1 MGPFGAAPHHDVLL
15 LLIQLAALLTTARLL
30 GELCLRFGQPSVIG
44 ELGAGILLGPSV
56 LSGMIPFIGE
66 WIVPQ
71 TQVQGY
77 LLEVVSLLG
86 ALFLL
91 LITGLET
98 DIPLI
103 KRHLRTAMGVSVGGI
118 FCTFLSGLALGMM
131 LPDDLLAD
139 PTRRI
144 VFALFIAT
152 AMSISAIPVIAKV
165 LMDLNLMR
173 RDVGQTILAAGMS
186 DDTTGWVMLSI
197 VAALAGGTTVGVT
210 QVGWA
215 VGKVVIFMVLSFT
228 LGRWAVQKA
237 LRSTQDNMQSRDRL
251 ITLVMVTALSF
262 GAFAQALELEAVL
275 GAFVAGILFST
286 MPRLPKDVGH
296 FFESVALGLF
306 APIFFA
312 VAGLK
317 VDIKGLLEPRLLGYT
332 LAIIAVA
339 CGGKFLGTYLGAR
352 LIGGKDHWTA
362 LSFGA
367 GLNARGA
374 MEIIIATIGLQL
386 GILTQATFSM
396 IVVMALVTSLMAP
409 TALRFTLARVKLSDE
424 ERQRLDRE
432 EQASRNWLSRVKRVL
447 IPIRYRP
454 EGGSDLR
461 SFEEEVFAKLASS
474 ASLSV
479 TILSVVPPGKASEAS
494 TWLAAI
500 AKDHVGDEIV
510 PKVVESENP
519 LESILDEAKK
529 DYQLLILGATETTPD
544 QESLF
549 SPVID
554 DLVRLSPCSTMVLR
568 AGRVIHD
575 VDFKRILVPTNGST
589 PARRAADLAFMIASG
604 YDDHHVEFLRV
615 LSRSSEQIAL
625 EPSPES
631 HAIEIEQAH
640 HALTEL
646 VRTGEG
652 LGVSCGSEIRTGES
666 PSKKIIELA
675 EKPNRVDLVILGTDV
690 RPGGRLF
697 LGPSV
702 ERVLRFCRASVIV
715 VNE

>member
-1 MGPFGAAPHHDVLL
+1 MGTFGAAPHHEILL
-15 LLIQLAALLTTARLL
+15 LLIQLAVLLATARLL
-30 GELCLRFGQPSVIG
+30 GEVCLRYGQPAVIG

-56 LSGMIPFIGE
+56 LSGLVPIIGAH
-66 WIVPQ
+66 IVPHTQ
-71 TQVQGY
+71 TQGY
-77 LLEVVSLLG
+77 ILEVVSMLG

-103 KRHLRTAMGVSVGGI
+103 RRHLRTAMGVSIGGI
-118 FCTFLSGLALGMM
+118 TCTFLSGLALGMM
-131 LPDDLLAD
+131 LPDDLLAN
-139 PTRRI
+139 PSRRV
-144 VFALFIAT
+144 VFALFMAT

-186 DDTTGWVMLSI
+186 DDTTGWVLLSI
-197 VAALAGGTTVGVT
+197 VAALAGGTTIGVT

-215 VGKVVIFMVLSFT
+215 VGKVLIFMVLSFT
-228 LGRWAVQKA
+228 VGRWAVQKA
-237 LRSTQDNMQSRDRL
+237 LRSTQDNIQSRDRL

-317 VDIKGLLEPRLLGYT
+317 VDIKGLMEPRLMGYT

-362 LSFGA
+362 LSFGS

-409 TALRFTLARVKLSDE
+409 TALRFTLARVQLSEE
-424 ERQRLDRE
+424 ERLRLDRE

-454 EGGSDLR
+454 EGGDDLR
-461 SFEEEVFAKLASS
+461 SFEETVFAKLASS
-474 ASLSV
+474 AELSV
-479 TILSVVPPGKASEAS
+479 TIITVVPPGQSAVASA
-494 TWLAAI
+494 WLAGI
-500 AKDHVGDEIV
+500 AKDHVGNEII
-510 PKVVESENP
+510 PKVVESSSPVET
-519 LESILDEAKK
+519 ILDEAKK
-529 DYQLLILGATETTPD
+529 DYQLLILGATETIPN

-549 SPVID
+549 SPAID

-575 VDFKRILVPTNGST
+575 VDFRRILVPTNGGT
-589 PARRAADLAFMIASG
+589 AAKRAADLAFMLASG
-604 YDDHHVEFLRV
+604 YEDHHVEFLRV
-615 LSRSSEQIAL
+615 MVRTSEQLAL
-625 EPSPES
+625 DTTPES
-631 HAIEIEQAH
+631 RGIELEQAH
-640 HALTEL
+640 HALSEL

-652 LGVSCGSEIRTGES
+652 LGVPCGSEIRTAES
-666 PSKKIIELA
+666 PASKIIELA

-702 ERVLRFCRASVIV
+702 ERVLKHCRASVIV